1 MSYGLPAG
9 PPWEGARCS
18 SVHRRPGGRGRGGH
32 ETALLAWMRAGP
44 KETVVSPASATA
56 AMVLML
62 PGVYAVPTHFYL
74 TLDQPRSNQHRSNPA
89 TPEVVALSC

>member
-1 MSYGLPAG
+1 MLKRPPATWWPGKGG
-9 PPWEGARCS
+9 PTKLRYW
-18 SVHRRPGGRGRGGH
+18 PGC
-32 ETALLAWMRAGP
+32 AAGP

-74 TLDQPRSNQHRSNPA
+74 TLDQ
-89 TPEVVALSC
+89 TPKQSA

>member
-1 MSYGLPAG
+1 MDFRQAP
-9 PPWEGARCS
+9 
-18 SVHRRPGGRGRGGH
+18 RGRVLVAQASTGDLVAGEGGA
-32 ETALLAWMRAGP
+32 TKLRYWPGCAAGP